1 MELLDLYE
9 GVAGGNTPPRVY
21 VVICIESLK
30 KGFVIFQGIFAI
42 VKLCINKVG
51 RELLRSVIN
60 SKNKL
65 TPHKDIIGPQYIYAT
80 DTT

>member
-1 MELLDLYE
+1 MALLDLYE
-9 GVAGGNTPPRVY
+9 GLAGGNTPPKFY
-21 VVICIESLK
+21 VVI
-30 KGFVIFQGIFAI
+30 GFVILEGIFAI
-42 VKLCINKVG
+42 VKLCIDKVG

>member
-1 MELLDLYE
+1 MAE
-9 GVAGGNTPPRVY
+9 GNTLYIVY
-21 VVICIESLK
+21 IVICTESLK
-30 KGFVIFQGIFAI
+30 KGFVIFERKFAI
-42 VKLCINKVG
+42 VELCIDKVG